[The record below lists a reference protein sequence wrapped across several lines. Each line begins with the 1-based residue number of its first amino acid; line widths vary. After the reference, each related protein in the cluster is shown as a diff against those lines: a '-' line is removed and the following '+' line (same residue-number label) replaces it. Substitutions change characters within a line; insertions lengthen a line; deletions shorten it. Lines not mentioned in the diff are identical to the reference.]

1 MTPHDLISRP
11 GGYRLSKGVTATR
24 EGLVVTDLHLVHW
37 IAFDVGAI
45 TGDMDGW
52 TIPWPDAAE
61 RLRYREGEPW
71 CFWHNETDTG
81 EAVVE
86 LASHPN
92 CRELFPTLHRL
103 AAIMCD
109 DAEAFRVL
117 HFCITQFGERSV

>member
-1 MTPHDLISRP
+1 MTSHDLISRP
-11 GGYRLSKGVTATR
+11 SGYRLSEGVTATR
-24 EGLVVTDLHLVHW
+24 EGLEFASPLMVTVEYFPYDISDIDEPVT
-37 IAFDVGAI
+37 I
-45 TGDMDGW
+45 T
-52 TIPWPDAAE
+52 WPDAAE
-61 RLRYREGEPW
+61 RLQYREGEPW

-103 AAIMCD
+103 AAILCD

-117 HFCITQFGERSV
+117 HWCIHNL